1 MASTAVMRTIETPS
15 VSFTAAPVE
24 HWDHS
29 SLSQQ
34 WPFYLI
40 CAHNLPLYIY
50 NKTFYT
56 IVYKDFKTSLT
67 SPSHTYSNCPAPY
80 PAHTQ
85 DPYC

>member
-1 MASTAVMRTIETPS
+1 MNIIYRVAEENMASTAVMRTIETPS

-56 IVYKDFKTSLT
+56 IV
-67 SPSHTYSNCPAPY
+67 
-80 PAHTQ
+80 
-85 DPYC
+85 